1 MGERFMGEI
10 LILGIIL
17 SVLFYEM
24 TDISPGGII
33 VPGVMVMY
41 IQQIDRMIYTV
52 FVSIL
57 TYLIVQFFAKY
68 FIVYGKR
75 KFALMI
81 IVSLFV
87 NILFSYTMDL
97 LSINMLNV
105 NIIGYTI
112 SGLIAYEMSKQ
123 GTFKTI
129 SGLTIVIGLLQL
141 IVIVLSSLG
150 VML

>member
-1 MGERFMGEI
+1 MGEI

-17 SVLFYEM
+17 SILFYEM

-75 KFALMI
+75 KFALMLL
-81 IVSLFV
+81 VSLFV
-87 NILFSYTMDL
+87 NILFSYTMDV

-112 SGLIAYEMSKQ
+112 AGLIAYEMSKQ

>member
-17 SVLFYEM
+17 SILFYKM

>member
-1 MGERFMGEI
+1 MGEI

-17 SVLFYEM
+17 SILFYEM

-141 IVIVLSSLG
+141 IVIVLSNLG

>member
-17 SVLFYEM
+17 SILFYEM

>member
-1 MGERFMGEI
+1 MGEI

>member
-1 MGERFMGEI
+1 MGEI

-17 SVLFYEM
+17 SILFYKM

>member
-1 MGERFMGEI
+1 MGEI

-17 SVLFYEM
+17 SILFYEM